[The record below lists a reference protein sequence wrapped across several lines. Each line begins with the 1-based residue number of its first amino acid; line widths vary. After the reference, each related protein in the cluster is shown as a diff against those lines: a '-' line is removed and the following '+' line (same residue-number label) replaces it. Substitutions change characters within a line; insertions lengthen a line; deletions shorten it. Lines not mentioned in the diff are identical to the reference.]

1 MILRGAYRAYQV
13 RRVRVM
19 NKEYWQAKAELCR
32 DLALIQIQEEET
44 EKEAGMNLMRMT
56 YALSMVD
63 VYSEGKG
70 ENE

>member
-1 MILRGAYRAYQV
+1 
-13 RRVRVM
+13 M

-32 DLALIQIQEEET
+32 DLALAQIIDGDEKM

-63 VYSEGKG
+63 AFNEGG
-70 ENE
+70 EDE

>member
-1 MILRGAYRAYQV
+1 MRGAYRAYQA
-13 RRVRVM
+13 RRRRRM

-63 VYSEGKG
+63 VYSEGQG